1 MLYAGY
7 VYKFVCP
14 TVVIQSTKLLKNF
27 LDNYAAVLL
36 GLIFCDSL

>member
-14 TVVIQSTKLLKNF
+14 TVVIQSTKKKKLLKNF
-27 LDNYAAVLL
+27 TENT
-36 GLIFCDSL
+36 IQQFC

>member
-1 MLYAGY
+1 MLYAVY

-14 TVVIQSTKLLKNF
+14 SVVQSTKLLKNF

>member
-14 TVVIQSTKLLKNF
+14 SVIQSTKLLKNF
-27 LDNYAAVLL
+27 LDNTMQQ
-36 GLIFCDSL
+36 FC